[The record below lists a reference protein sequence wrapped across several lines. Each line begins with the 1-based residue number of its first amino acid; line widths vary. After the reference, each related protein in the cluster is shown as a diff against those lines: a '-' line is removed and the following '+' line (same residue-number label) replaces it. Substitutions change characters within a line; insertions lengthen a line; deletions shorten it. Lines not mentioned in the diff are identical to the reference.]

1 MFSVVEQYS
10 PFWEAKLNLLSIS
23 HTAVMLLSS
32 SSFLFSLSPPP
43 PLWHLLILKSCLL
56 LIACSPGL
64 TQGPRD
70 AVLHSQHR
78 GAPAER
84 GIAL

>member
-32 SSFLFSLSPPP
+32 SSFLFSLSLPPSLYGISLFLNP
-43 PLWHLLILKSCLL
+43 VFCLL
-56 LIACSPGL
+56 HAHL
-64 TQGPRD
+64 
-70 AVLHSQHR
+70 V
-78 GAPAER
+78 
-84 GIAL
+84 

>member
-43 PLWHLLILKSCLL
+43 LYGISLFLNPVFCLL
-56 LIACSPGL
+56 HAHL
-64 TQGPRD
+64 
-70 AVLHSQHR
+70 V
-78 GAPAER
+78 
-84 GIAL
+84 